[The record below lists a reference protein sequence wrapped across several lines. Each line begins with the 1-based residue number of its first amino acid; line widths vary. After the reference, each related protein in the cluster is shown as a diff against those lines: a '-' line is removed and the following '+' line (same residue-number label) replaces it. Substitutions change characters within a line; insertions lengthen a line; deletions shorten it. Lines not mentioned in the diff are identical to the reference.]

1 MLAGSDV
8 CAGGRG
14 GEQRGGAGLACR
26 IASWADGNYA
36 RERGQHDCGAAVQPF
51 GWIGEPGQRNVY
63 GNDCEEFLSH
73 EEGDYCMDAAVG
85 RRCPG
90 PTSSEWRSG
99 GDGHS
104 EGERRAIGRG
114 FYRGRGDGAGESG
127 IAVGAACQL
136 RAGADVLC
144 DGRHGGAEPVLMHGG
159 GVWSLG
165 TGGSSGSTGQQSIY
179 SNMYNGG
186 SEYQQPENCLKGIV
200 VPYTAFVS
208 ASPFQQVAIATVPGM
223 WSPRVVQVEET
234 STFAS
239 SSGQITTL
247 AASVGTLTNPTYY
260 LQPLAGMQAAPNF
273 KSDNAG
279 GQAAQT
285 TPHTLYLQLAVTN
298 NNPGNLG
305 NGAATNLTAGQ
316 LTLRICGVALQ

>member
-1 MLAGSDV
+1 MKKAIIVWTLLLAGDAQAQQV
-8 CAGGRG
+8 VNGGPVVMG
-14 GEQRGGAGLACR
+14 TLKASGAQSGVDFTGAGATAPVKAGLL
-26 IASWADGNYA
+26 SA
-36 RERGQHDCGAAVQPF
+36 RPANCA
-51 GWIGEPGQRNVY
+51 PGQMY
-63 GNDCEEFLSH
+63 FAT
-73 EEGDYCMDAAVG
+73 DA
-85 RRCPG
+85 
-90 PTSSEWRSG
+90 T
-99 GDGHS
+99 
-104 EGERRAIGRG
+104 
-114 FYRGRGDGAGESG
+114 AGQNLYLCT
-127 IAVGAACQL
+127 AA
-136 RAGADVLC
+136 
-144 DGRHGGAEPVLMHGG
+144 